1 MEVFSWTEID
11 EAYKNCQARG
21 LSVLWH
27 PLFVSRMIHESI
39 SGIQLICS
47 KWSYQS
53 PFLWPPSIFIYCN
66 GNYRVAKIIVQLL
79 FVKDDLEHNSY
90 GSGLVGDTSSAPCLC
105 VGSAGL
111 LSCSNL
117 VDSWRGWLHRGAL
130 SVCPVRLLG
139 QLGSKKPQT
148 GTSIVNS
155 SFGQESYSFV
165 LCVLTLLA
173 QPRYY
178 LFNRG
183 TVSQDDSNLPRIPQ
197 MWDSYRWC
205 LPLTS
210 TSLGQIVYPT
220 IHHRIITSKYT
231 SNFMVCLEKTSD

>member
-1 MEVFSWTEID
+1 M
-11 EAYKNCQARG
+11 K
-21 LSVLWH
+21 L
-27 PLFVSRMIHESI
+27 SI
-39 SGIQLICS
+39 SLSLAPKHIHILQWKLQGC
-47 KWSYQS
+47 
-53 PFLWPPSIFIYCN
+53 
-66 GNYRVAKIIVQLL
+66 KIIAQLL

-90 GSGLVGDTSSAPCLC
+90 GSGLVGNTSSAPCLC

-117 VDSWRGWLHRGAL
+117 VDFWRGWLHRGAL

-155 SFGQESYSFV
+155 SFGQESSSFV

-183 TVSQDDSNLPRIPQ
+183 NVSQGDSNLPRIPQ
-197 MWDSYRWC
+197 MWDSHRRC

-210 TSLGQIVYPT
+210 TSLGQMVYPT
-220 IHHRIITSKYT
+220 IHRRIITSKYT
-231 SNFMVCLEKTSD
+231 SNFMVC

>member
-1 MEVFSWTEID
+1 M
-11 EAYKNCQARG
+11 
-21 LSVLWH
+21 
-27 PLFVSRMIHESI
+27 
-39 SGIQLICS
+39 
-47 KWSYQS
+47 
-53 PFLWPPSIFIYCN
+53 
-66 GNYRVAKIIVQLL
+66 QLL

-117 VDSWRGWLHRGAL
+117 VESWRGWLHRGAL

-165 LCVLTLLA
+165 LCVLTLPA

-178 LFNRG
+178 LFTEG
-183 TVSQDDSNLPRIPQ
+183 LSVKMTAI
-197 MWDSYRWC
+197 
-205 LPLTS
+205 
-210 TSLGQIVYPT
+210 YPEFPKCG
-220 IHHRIITSKYT
+220 IHTGDV
-231 SNFMVCLEKTSD
+231 FL